1 VLLLLLVLFSAAA
14 GSPVVFPFSTF
25 PSPFAVAEELVAV
38 ALLLFISTS
47 TFWFFPVHTLARHT
61 GQVKLSL
68 SNQLRKQC
76 L

>member
-14 GSPVVFPFSTF
+14 ASPVVFPFSTF
-25 PSPFAVAEELVAV
+25 PSPFAVAEVVAV